1 MVLKSAPEMVPKL
14 SQCIPKM
21 VLKCSRNGPNLFP
34 KLSQCIPKMVLKCS
48 RNGPNVFP
56 SLRSQRQTQ
65 QPTNRETGL
74 EINSRIETFKLDMK
88 G

>member
-1 MVLKSAPEMVPKL
+1 MFPKL
-14 SQCIPKM
+14 SQCIPQIGPK
-21 VLKCSRNGPNLFP
+21 VLQKW
-34 KLSQCIPKMVLKCS
+34 SQCIPKMVLKCS

>member
-1 MVLKSAPEMVPKL
+1 MTSPAN
-14 SQCIPKM
+14 SKM
-21 VLKCSRNGPNLFP
+21 VP